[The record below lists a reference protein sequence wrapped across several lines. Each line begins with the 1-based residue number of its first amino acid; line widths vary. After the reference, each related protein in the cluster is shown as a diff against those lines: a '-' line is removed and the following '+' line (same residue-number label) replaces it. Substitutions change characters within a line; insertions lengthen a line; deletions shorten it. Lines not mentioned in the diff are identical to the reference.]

1 MRVHLIDGTYELFR
15 AYYGAPKGRGPDGR
29 EVGAARSLLRTF
41 ALLLADPTVSHLAV
55 AFDTVVES
63 FRNDLFSGY
72 KTGDGI
78 EPELLAQFPLAEVAV
93 SALGI
98 VVWSMI
104 RFEADDAIATAASRF
119 ATDPRVEQ
127 VVIGSPDKDL
137 MQCVREGR
145 VVVWDRMRGRV
156 FDETAVGEKFGVA
169 PPSIPDYLA
178 LVGDAADGIPGLPRW
193 GGKSAAAVLARYRHI
208 EAIPDD
214 EAEWEVRVRGAT
226 ALAQALREH
235 RSDAMLYRVLAT
247 LRTDV
252 PLPESLDD
260 LEWRGAPRRHLEGFC
275 AQVGSEGVLSRIDRW
290 RDA

>member
-78 EPELLAQFPLAEVAV
+78 EPDLLAQFPLAEGAV

-98 VVWSMI
+98 VVWPMI
-104 RFEADDAIATAASRF
+104 RFEADDAIATAAARF

-137 MQCVREGR
+137 MQCVRGSR

-156 FDETAVGEKFGVA
+156 FDEAAVGEKFGVA
-169 PPSIPDYLA
+169 PTSIPDYLA
-178 LVGDAADGIPGLPRW
+178 LVGDSADGIPGLPRW
-193 GGKSAAAVLARYRHI
+193 GGKSAAAVLSRYRHI
-208 EAIPDD
+208 ADIPDED
-214 EAEWEVRVRGAT
+214 AQWNVNVRGAA
-226 ALAQALREH
+226 ALAGVLRER
-235 RSDAMLYRVLAT
+235 RSDAMLYRTLAT

-252 PLPESLDD
+252 PLAESLDD
-260 LEWRGAPRRHLEGFC
+260 LEWRGAPRQALEDFC
-275 AQVGSEGVLSRIDRW
+275 DRVGSKGVLSRIKRW
-290 RDA
+290 RDG